1 MPRKTKEQ
9 TNEQLDIEKKKTT
22 KKAIDNKKSKTA
34 KKSTTKKTTPSKEV
48 KTTKKTTKTSIANE
62 ENKTTRKASPKKVS
76 TKEAKSTKITTKPST
91 EKVGTKKETKTTAK
105 TVTKK
110 ASSKKSKAVAL
121 PVEVEYYDL
130 PYQYNETVVKVL
142 YQNPTTLFV
151 YWEISNADIENYK
164 KMYGKNFF
172 ETTEPI
178 LTVYNDSMN
187 YKFEVVINDFA
198 NSWYFNIND
207 SECDYHVELGRRPK
221 HNKSYEENYI
231 YITSSNDI
239 ESPNNRILYNTNEDN
254 SVYFKNIKN
263 NESTKIQLQLLIDKL
278 NLKHSKMGFPLI
290 KNLSD
295 IYKNIFKVQDVY
307 DLNKISNPSSESL
320 SSRLK

>member
-9 TNEQLDIEKKKTT
+9 TNEQLDIKQKKTT
-22 KKAIDNKKSKTA
+22 K
-34 KKSTTKKTTPSKEV
+34 STTNTTN
-48 KTTKKTTKTSIANE
+48 A
-62 ENKTTRKASPKKVS
+62 KKVS
-76 TKEAKSTKITTKPST
+76 
-91 EKVGTKKETKTTAK
+91 TKKETKTKAKTITKTTAK
-105 TVTKK
+105 TATKK
-110 ASSKKSKAVAL
+110 TPAKKTSSKKSKILSL

-130 PYQYNETVVKVL
+130 PYKYNETVVKVL

-151 YWEISNADIENYK
+151 YWEISSADIENYK
-164 KMYGKNFF
+164 EKYGKNFF

-178 LTVYNDSMN
+178 LTVYNHSMN

-221 HNKSYEENYI
+221 YNKNYEKNYI

-239 ESPNNRILYNTNEDN
+239 ESPNNRILYNTNESN
-254 SVYFKNIKN
+254 SIYFKNVKN
-263 NESTKIQLQLLIDKL
+263 NESRKIELQSLIDQL
-278 NLKHSKMGFPLI
+278 NLNHNKMGFPYI
-290 KNLSD
+290 KDLSD
-295 IYKNIFKVQDVY
+295 IYKNIFGVQDVY

>member
-9 TNEQLDIEKKKTT
+9 NNEQLDIEKKKAT
-22 KKAIDNKKSKTA
+22 KKEEKPTKSATG
-34 KKSTTKKTTPSKEV
+34 KTT
-48 KTTKKTTKTSIANE
+48 
-62 ENKTTRKASPKKVS
+62 PKKVS
-76 TKEAKSTKITTKPST
+76 
-91 EKVGTKKETKTTAK
+91 TKKETKTTKK
-105 TVTKK
+105 TTNKTTTKSPTKK
-110 ASSKKSKAVAL
+110 TTPKKTSSKKTKTIAL

-130 PYQYNETVVKVL
+130 PYQYNETIVKVL

-164 KMYGKNFF
+164 EKYGKNFF
-172 ETTEPI
+172 EVTEPI

-187 YKFEVVINDFA
+187 YKFEIVINDFA

-207 SECDYHVELGRRPK
+207 SECNYHIELGRRPK
-221 HNKSYEENYI
+221 YNKNYEKNYV

-239 ESPNNRILYNTNEDN
+239 ESPNNRILYNTNENN
-254 SVYFKNIKN
+254 SIYFRNIKS
-263 NESTKIQLQLLIDKL
+263 NESRKLELQSVINQL
-278 NLKHSKMGFPLI
+278 NLNHSKIGFPLI

-307 DLNKISNPSSESL
+307 DLGKISNPSSESL